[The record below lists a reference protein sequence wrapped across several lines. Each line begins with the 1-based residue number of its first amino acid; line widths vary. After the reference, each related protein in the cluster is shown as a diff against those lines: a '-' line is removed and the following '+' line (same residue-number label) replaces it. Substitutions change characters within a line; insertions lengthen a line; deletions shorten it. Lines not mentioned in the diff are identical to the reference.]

1 MFWYLCAYV
10 LFMIGAVL
18 GLTQG
23 AAEPSLWLI
32 SMGWVLEVTLILLR
46 ALGSTRVKELP
57 RAGWQKAAQAL
68 ALTAVPVMMYFR
80 LKADLKRFE
89 LLLIS
94 AALLWSLALLRNKT
108 S

>member
-1 MFWYLCAYV
+1 MKTSGNA
-10 LFMIGAVL
+10 
-18 GLTQG
+18 
-23 AAEPSLWLI
+23 P
-32 SMGWVLEVTLILLR
+32 
-46 ALGSTRVKELP
+46 RVP